1 MKESV
6 KNAIFTLVSLVF
18 AGLVLVFMAV
28 PNVSLGANVGNL
40 GGTLTEWSGFD
51 FYENVVATDFMKAM
65 LIITA
70 IVACVT
76 VVLAILK
83 LITDSKLCKSKSLA
97 NIVSFLFK
105 IAAVALFVTSL
116 LYMISVITMC
126 NDLSGGI
133 ESISGG
139 YSPVYW
145 AVILLMV
152 FGLLSAVSSFFTGVT
167 SKKKK
172 K

>member
-1 MKESV
+1 MKEST

-28 PNVSLGANVGNL
+28 PNVSLGGSIGNL
-40 GGTLTEWSGFD
+40 GGTISEWSGFN
-51 FYENVVATDFMKAM
+51 FYENATATDFMKAM

-70 IVACVT
+70 IIACAT
-76 VVLAILK
+76 VILGILK
-83 LITDSKLCKSKSLA
+83 LVADSKLCKSKSLA
-97 NIVSFLFK
+97 KIVSLLFK
-105 IAAVALFVTSL
+105 LFAVALFVTSL

-126 NDLSGGI
+126 NDLSGGAEGI
-133 ESISGG
+133 GG
-139 YSPVYW
+139 GFTPVYW
-145 AVILLMV
+145 SIILLMV
-152 FGLLSAVSSFFTGVT
+152 FGLAGAVSSFFTSMA